1 MRVVEDHTQRVSIAF
16 GHIPSWIG
24 APVRDRDGRDVG
36 VVAEILFDDTTHR
49 PAWLCLTTE
58 RAAAFVPADG
68 ISSCARHLAV
78 PHDAETI
85 AASVTVTG
93 GVWPTLREDQIRLS
107 GHFGRRPAPGTWNGA
122 ISAPRAL
129 PDYAAASSCEPAMR
143 VQLRPER
150 LAS

>member
-1 MRVVEDHTQRVSIAF
+1 MSIPF

-24 APVRDRDGRDVG
+24 APVRDRDGHDVG
-36 VVAEILFDDTTHR
+36 VVAEVLFDDTTHCA
-49 PAWLCLTTE
+49 AWLCLSTG
-58 RAAAFVPADG
+58 RAGAFVPADG

-93 GVWPTLREDQIRLS
+93 GAWPTRREDQIRLS
-107 GHFGRRPAPGTWNGA
+107 RHYSYRPAPGTWNGA
-122 ISAPRAL
+122 ISAPRPL
-129 PDYAAASSCEPAMR
+129 PAYAAASSAEPATHVR
-143 VQLRPER
+143 LRPAR